1 MDFASI
7 IVIVI
12 MAVGFA
18 FAALFIAKNGGW
30 QGEQCQGHCATC
42 NHKCADAIEER
53 KAEAKSATSDNA
65 SKPNNGD

>member
-1 MDFASI
+1 MDLGSV
-7 IVIVI
+7 IVVVI

-42 NHKCADAIEER
+42 NHKCADALEER
-53 KAEAKSATSDNA
+53 KAEAAQQETDE
-65 SKPNNGD
+65 P